1 MSLVK
6 GGDLLVRSLIKNKV
20 SCTFIYPGNAV
31 VHIFDALFHQKE
43 IKNYM
48 VRHEQGGGHM
58 ADAYCRATGQ
68 IGVVI
73 ATSGPGATNL
83 ITPIAT
89 AYTDSIPMLI
99 ITGQVS
105 SHKIGKDAFQE
116 VDIVNIA
123 KPITKATFQIKHISE
138 ISRVVDLAIA
148 KALSAK
154 QGPVLIDIPYDITN
168 HSIEDNEL
176 YKENKNHFLT
186 HPSINE
192 STKTQLN
199 EVYDLIK
206 SSKKPLLY
214 IGGGVLYSESSQI
227 LLKLAE
233 ALKIP
238 VVSSLMGLGAISRE
252 NMIFLGMVGMY
263 GDFKANMAMH
273 YSDLIISLGSRFDD
287 RVINNPEKFC
297 PEAKIIQ
304 INSDPDIISKIIPVD
319 ICIINDI
326 KISLQ
331 YMYDIL
337 ESDTKINYPS
347 YADWWNLI
355 KNWQDYFTHLEQKE
369 LNHDESSVIKP
380 QDVIKELSNLTQGNA
395 IITSD
400 VGQHQMFV
408 AKYYD
413 YKKPRSW
420 INSGSFGTMGVGLP
434 YAIAAKIAFPKE
446 EVICITSDGSIQMCL
461 QELSTCS
468 QYDINVKIICIN
480 NQALGMVKQWEDIYA
495 DTDYSSSQSYIN
507 SLPDFKKYIESF
519 GHVCINIHDKNLLVE
534 QLKEALSITDKC
546 VFVNIFTDPTEH
558 LYPVQIPNGSMRDM
572 LVAKGIKNTF

>member
-1 MSLVK
+1 M
-6 GGDLLVRSLIKNKV
+6 
-20 SCTFIYPGNAV
+20 
-31 VHIFDALFHQKE
+31 
-43 IKNYM
+43 
-48 VRHEQGGGHM
+48 
-58 ADAYCRATGQ
+58 
-68 IGVVI
+68 
-73 ATSGPGATNL
+73 
-83 ITPIAT
+83 
-89 AYTDSIPMLI
+89 
-99 ITGQVS
+99 
-105 SHKIGKDAFQE
+105 
-116 VDIVNIA
+116 
-123 KPITKATFQIKHISE
+123 
-138 ISRVVDLAIA
+138 
-148 KALSAK
+148 
-154 QGPVLIDIPYDITN
+154 
-168 HSIEDNEL
+168 
-176 YKENKNHFLT
+176 
-186 HPSINE
+186 
-192 STKTQLN
+192 
-199 EVYDLIK
+199 
-206 SSKKPLLY
+206 LY

-355 KNWQDYFTHLEQKE
+355 KNWQDYFTHIEQKE
-369 LNHDESSVIKP
+369 LNHNESSVIKP

-408 AKYYD
+408 AKHYD

-495 DTDYSSSQSYIN
+495 DTDYSSSQGYIN

-546 VFVNIFTDPTEH
+546 VFVNIFTDPAEH